1 MDDTT
6 LVAKDTLLLGKQAIV
21 FVNSKRSAESTAE
34 KISKISKEVLIEEPK
49 KILKALSS
57 PTRQC
62 VRLSNIVKKGV
73 AFHHSGLNYKQREIV
88 EDSFRAGKIK
98 IICATPTLA
107 AGLDMPAF
115 RVIIR
120 DLKRYSGFGMTY
132 IPVLEFQQ
140 MIGRAGRPSFDTEGE
155 AIVIVGSDKEKEF
168 IISNFIN
175 GEPENIYS
183 KLAVEP
189 VLRTYVLSLI
199 STGFVSSFDELLVF
213 MKKTFYAHQYGD
225 FQKLEFILSKVVSSL
240 EEWEFL
246 DSNFKAT
253 ALGHRVSELYLDPY
267 TANFLLDYLTEDF
280 EDFGVLHLICST
292 HEMRPLINVR
302 KSDNDVA
309 QGRLSKDD
317 LLFFDGD
324 LNTVKTAL
332 VLDYW
337 IGEYSED
344 FLYENLG
351 VTPGELNSKVERCDW
366 LLYALSELS
375 RIKGFKVS
383 SRLARLRVRV
393 KNGVREE
400 LLPLLRFKGIG
411 RVRARKLFNNKIKDL
426 GDVKRA
432 QFSDLK
438 LLLGEKTALK
448 LKEQV

>member
-1 MDDTT
+1 MEPV
-6 LVAKDTLLLGKQAIV
+6 LAVAKDTFSIDKQAIV
-21 FVNSKRSAESTAE
+21 FVNSKRSAESVAE
-34 KISKISKEVLIEEPK
+34 KISKISEKELKDEPK
-49 KILKALSS
+49 AILKALSS

-62 VRLSNIVKKGV
+62 KRLSKIVSKGV
-73 AFHHSGLNYKQREIV
+73 AFHHSGLNYKQRQII
-88 EDSFRAGKIK
+88 EDSFREGKIN

-120 DLKRYSGFGMTY
+120 DLKRYTGFGMSY

-140 MIGRAGRPSFDTEGE
+140 MIGRAGRPSFDTKGE
-155 AIVIVGSDKEKEF
+155 AIVLVSSDKEKEF
-168 IISNFIN
+168 VISNFIN

-199 STGFVSSFDELLVF
+199 CTGFVSSFDELLGF

-225 FQKLEFILSKVVSSL
+225 LQKLEFILRGVVNKL
-240 EEWEFL
+240 FEWNFL
-246 DSNFKAT
+246 NDDFSAT
-253 ALGHRVSELYLDPY
+253 LLGNRVSELYLDPY
-267 TANFLLDYLTEDF
+267 TANFLIENIEEDF
-280 EDFGVLHLICST
+280 EDFGLIHLICST
-292 HEMRPLINVR
+292 HEMRPLINAR
-302 KSDNDVA
+302 KKDEELTH
-309 QGRLSKDD
+309 GRLSKDD
-317 LLFFDGD
+317 LIYFDGD

-337 IGEYSED
+337 MSEYSED

-351 VTPGELNSKVERCDW
+351 VTPGELNSKVDSCDW
-366 LLYALSELS
+366 LLYALVELC
-375 RIKGFKVS
+375 RIKGFKIS
-383 SRLARLRVRV
+383 GRLARLRVRV

-411 RVRARKLFNNKIKDL
+411 RVRARKLFNNKIKDV

-432 QFSDLK
+432 QLSDLK
-438 LLLGEKTALK
+438 LLLGEKTALS